1 MRSFCQDHLK
11 QIILFLSHEQLDS
24 ATTHLVAPANREA
37 HLLASLGVEAAL
49 VLSLGIPPPSR
60 PTPTTPSGAA
70 HARHRSRHFD
80 LLMPLTHACDGSV
93 RGADA
98 RRWAGTQAGTRK
110 KKKAGTQAG
119 TQFGEERPKAQKA
132 AVGPFECLGRTIA
145 PIGRQEGY
153 WILGAPFFEQHN
165 LVFSERRKRRG
176 RTGERFLQARISPAT
191 WGTLDFPRWRE

>member
-1 MRSFCQDHLK
+1 MAA
-11 QIILFLSHEQLDS
+11 LFFLSLSLSRTSHEQLDS
-24 ATTHLVAPANREA
+24 ATTHLVAPANQEA

-60 PTPTTPSGAA
+60 PTPTIPSGAA
-70 HARHRSRHFD
+70 HARRRSRHFN
-80 LLMPLTHACDGSV
+80 LMMPLTHGCDGSA

-98 RRWAGTQAGTRK
+98 RRWAGTQADTQADTQ
-110 KKKAGTQAG
+110 AGTQVG
-119 TQFGEERPKAQKA
+119 TQFGEERPKAPKA

-191 WGTLDFPRWRE
+191 WGALDFPRWRE